1 MMFRTRLDLPLD
13 RDGSVRFLPWIV
25 ALMVYL
31 ASLALAGTLVV
42 RDAGARWDRGLSGTL
57 TVELPAAPAGG
68 PDDGAVAAALKVLR
82 ATPGVLRADPFDAG
96 RTAEL
101 LKPWLGTDADAA
113 DLPLPRLIDVGI
125 EPAAA
130 VDLAALGQ
138 RLAAAV
144 PGTQLDDHR
153 RWLGPVLRTA
163 LAVEIV
169 AGMVVALVGVA
180 AVLAVIFTTRT
191 GLAVHH
197 GIVEVLHLIGARD
210 GYIARQFERHALRLG
225 IKGGVAGL
233 VLALATLAGIAA
245 AAAQAGAGDDL
256 ARVLP
261 SLSLSALEWTML
273 LLLPALAGLVAMLT
287 ARITVLRA
295 LKRLP

>member
-1 MMFRTRLDLPLD
+1 MIFRARLDLPLN

-42 RDAGARWDRGLSGTL
+42 RDAMARWDRGLTGTL
-57 TVELPAAPAGG
+57 TVELPAASAGNQ
-68 PDDGAVAAALKVLR
+68 DDGAIEQALKVLR
-82 ATPGVLRADPFDAG
+82 TTPGVVRADAFDAK

-101 LKPWLGTDADAA
+101 LAPWLGTGIDAA
-113 DLPLPRLIDVGI
+113 DLPLPRLIDVEI
-125 EPAAA
+125 EPRAG
-130 VDLAALGQ
+130 VDLAALGE
-138 RLAAAV
+138 RLAAVV

-153 RWLGPVLRTA
+153 RWLDRVLRTA
-163 LAVEIV
+163 LAIEIV

-180 AVLAVIFTTRT
+180 AVLAVIFATRT

-210 GYIARQFERHALRLG
+210 GYIARQFEWHALQLG
-225 IKGGVAGL
+225 VKGGLAGL
-233 VLALATLAGIAA
+233 VLAIMTLVGVAA
-245 AAAQAGAGDDL
+245 AATQVGALGE
-256 ARVLP
+256 AVRVLP
-261 SLSLSALEWTML
+261 ALSAPAIEWVLL
-273 LLLPALAGLVAMLT
+273 LLLPVAAGLVAMLT

>member
-1 MMFRTRLDLPLD
+1 VIFRSRLDLPLD
-13 RDGSVRFLPWIV
+13 RDGSGRFLPWIV

-42 RDAGARWDRGLSGTL
+42 RDAVMRWDRGLTGTL
-57 TVELPAAPAGG
+57 TVELPAASSGR
-68 PDDGAVAAALKVLR
+68 DDGAIEGALKVLR
-82 ATPGVLRADPFDAG
+82 GTAGVTRADAFDAK
-96 RTAEL
+96 RTAAL
-101 LKPWLGTDADAA
+101 LEPWLGTAIDAT
-113 DLPLPRLIDVGI
+113 DLPLPRLIDVQI
-125 EPAAA
+125 EPRAG
-130 VDLAALGQ
+130 VDLAALRE

-144 PGTQLDDHR
+144 PGAQLDDHG
-153 RWLGPVLRTA
+153 RWLNRVLRTA
-163 LAVEIV
+163 LAIEIV
-169 AGMVVALVGVA
+169 AGMIVALVGLA
-180 AVLAVIFTTRT
+180 AVLAVIFATRT

-225 IKGGVAGL
+225 IKGGLAG
-233 VLALATLAGIAA
+233 LALAVLTLVGIAA
-245 AAAQAGAGDDL
+245 AATQVGALDDA

-261 SLSLSALEWTML
+261 ALSAPAIEWVLL
-273 LLLPALAGLVAMLT
+273 LLLPIAAGLVAMLT

>member
-1 MMFRTRLDLPLD
+1 MLRARLDLPLE

-42 RDAGARWDRGLSGTL
+42 RDAVERWDRGLTGTL
-57 TVELPAAPAGG
+57 TVELPAASAGSRA
-68 PDDGAVAAALKVLR
+68 DGAVELALKVLR
-82 ATPGVLRADPFDAG
+82 TTPGVVRADPVDAR
-96 RTAEL
+96 RTAAL
-101 LKPWLGTDADAA
+101 LEPWLGKDIDAE
-113 DLPLPRLIDVGI
+113 DLPLPRLIDVET
-125 EPAAA
+125 EPRVG

-144 PGTQLDDHR
+144 PGAQLDDHR
-153 RWLGPVLRTA
+153 RWLDRVLRTA
-163 LAVEIV
+163 LALEIV
-169 AGMVVALVGVA
+169 AGMVVALVGLA
-180 AVLAVIFTTRT
+180 AVLAVVFATRT

-210 GYIARQFERHALRLG
+210 GYIARQFEWHALRLG
-225 IKGGVAGL
+225 IKGGIAGL
-233 VLALATLAGIAA
+233 LLATATLVGVA
-245 AAAQAGAGDDL
+245 AAAQVGAIDD
-256 ARVLP
+256 AVRVVP
-261 SLSLSALEWTML
+261 ALSAPAIDWALL
-273 LLLPALAGLVAMLT
+273 LLLPVVAGLVAMLT

>member
-1 MMFRTRLDLPLD
+1 MIFRARLDLPLD

-42 RDAGARWDRGLSGTL
+42 RDAVARWDRGLTGTL
-57 TVELPAAPAGG
+57 TVELPAASVGNQ
-68 PDDGAVAAALKVLR
+68 DDGAIEQALKVLR
-82 ATPGVLRADPFDAG
+82 TTPGVVRADAFDAR

-101 LKPWLGTDADAA
+101 LAPWLGTGIDAA
-113 DLPLPRLIDVGI
+113 DLPLPRLIDVEI
-125 EPAAA
+125 EPRAG
-130 VDLAALGQ
+130 VDLAALGE
-138 RLAAAV
+138 RLAAVV

-153 RWLGPVLRTA
+153 RWLDRVLRTA
-163 LAVEIV
+163 LAIEIV

-180 AVLAVIFTTRT
+180 AVLAVIFATRT

-210 GYIARQFERHALRLG
+210 GYIARQFEWHALQLG
-225 IKGGVAGL
+225 IKGGLAGL
-233 VLALATLAGIAA
+233 VLAIMTLVGVAA
-245 AAAQAGAGDDL
+245 AASQVGALGEAMRL
-256 ARVLP
+256 LP
-261 SLSLSALEWTML
+261 ALSAPAIEWVLL
-273 LLLPALAGLVAMLT
+273 LLLPVAAGLVAMLT

>member
-1 MMFRTRLDLPLD
+1 MIFRARLDLPLD

-31 ASLALAGTLVV
+31 ASLALASSLVV
-42 RDAGARWDRGLSGTL
+42 RDAVMRWDRGLTGTL
-57 TVELPAAPAGG
+57 TVELPPTSAGNR
-68 PDDGAVAAALKVLR
+68 DDGATNLALNVLR
-82 ATPGVLRADPFDAG
+82 ATPGITRADAFDAK

-101 LKPWLGTDADAA
+101 LAPWLGTDIDTA
-113 DLPLPRLIDVGI
+113 DLPLPRLVDVQI
-125 EPAAA
+125 EPRVG

-138 RLAAAV
+138 RLAQAV
-144 PGTQLDDHR
+144 PGAQLDNHR
-153 RWLGPVLRTA
+153 RWLDRVLRTA
-163 LAVEIV
+163 LAIEVVAGAIV
-169 AGMVVALVGVA
+169 ALIGLA
-180 AVLAVIFTTRT
+180 AVLAVIFATRT

-210 GYIARQFERHALRLG
+210 GYIARQFEWHALRLG
-225 IKGGVAGL
+225 IKGGIWGL
-233 VLALATLAGIAA
+233 VLGIATLVGVAA
-245 AAAQAGAGDDL
+245 AARQVGPLDDA

-261 SLSLSALEWTML
+261 ALSAPAIEWVLL
-273 LLLPALAGLVAMLT
+273 LLLPVAAGLVAMLT